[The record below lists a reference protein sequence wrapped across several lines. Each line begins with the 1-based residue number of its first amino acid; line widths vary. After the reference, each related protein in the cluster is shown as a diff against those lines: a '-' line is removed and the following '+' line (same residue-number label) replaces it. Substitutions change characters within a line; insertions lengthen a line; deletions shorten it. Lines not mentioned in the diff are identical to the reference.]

1 MADSQIETE
10 NTLLLLRAERR
21 LGRRINFILGLFVE
35 ISANTLFWYI
45 WANGPANRFPWPLPF
60 SIFAVINILT
70 QLSAIVGESKQFD
83 DLSQRLI
90 ERQVAELQK
99 EYESTPRLL
108 EKLDQLGF
116 HKVRTLVVEHMKW
129 RQKIYSTFGSILYL
143 SILGLALT
151 DRTLMNSIN
160 TFPMTQIIEWAI
172 RLPLLT
178 CGSVFVLFIV
188 ATVILGLMSPT
199 SLPNEYAETVVL
211 QQERVIR
218 KELQRQMNLHEDRI
232 PLWYRINRLFDPIR
246 REINH
251 IRVWLSMYNEVGPEK
266 AKSKRV
272 PTVQL
277 TDDGELIP
285 DDQQNRA
292 ESEISG

>member
-21 LGRRINFILGLFVE
+21 LGRRINFVMGLFVE
-35 ISANTLFWYI
+35 IPANVLFWYI

-70 QLSAIVGESKQFD
+70 QLTAIIGETKQFD

-99 EYESTPRLL
+99 EYEATPRLL

-116 HKVRTLVVEHMKW
+116 HKVRTLVVEHRKW
-129 RQKIYSTFGSILYL
+129 RQKISSTIGSIVYL
-143 SILGLALT
+143 SILCLALM
-151 DRTLMNSIN
+151 DRALLNSIN
-160 TFPMTQIIEWAI
+160 TFPIAEILEWVKT
-172 RLPLLT
+172 LPLLT
-178 CGSVFVLFIV
+178 CGTVFILFFV
-188 ATVILGLMSPT
+188 ATVIWVLMSPA
-199 SLPNEYAETVVL
+199 SMPNEYAETVVL

-218 KELQRQMNLHEDRI
+218 EELQRQLKVREDRM
-232 PLWYRINRLFDPIR
+232 PLWYRINRLFDPIQ

-272 PTVQL
+272 PTVHL
-277 TDDGELIP
+277 TDDGELVP

-292 ESEISG
+292 ESEIGG